1 MSISMRSGALPT
13 RWIVP
18 STLPAVAGSI
28 CVIGWMLV
36 ETDTLE
42 LFFLH
47 PALSR
52 RMAQRN
58 RANWRDRTGREIVF
72 TSSPLKG

>member
-1 MSISMRSGALPT
+1 
-13 RWIVP
+13 
-18 STLPAVAGSI
+18 
-28 CVIGWMLV
+28 VIGWMLV
-36 ETDTLE
+36 ETETLE

-58 RANWRDRTGREIVF
+58 RANCRDRTGREMVF
-72 TSSPLKG
+72 TSTPLKG